1 MKIRKGFVTNSSSSS
16 FIVSVNSQEA
26 KTMVDWLKRTGIVS
40 KIDSDALDKMIED
53 YEYFE
58 AHEHAN
64 TLRKL
69 KEKDNAYDIE
79 IDYRDEP
86 LENFIRILIKEMNG
100 LDMELDL
107 SWNLE
112 KVL

>member
-26 KTMVDWLKRTGIVS
+26 KTMVDWLQKASIAS
-40 KIDSDALDKMIED
+40 KIDNDSLDEMIES
-53 YEYFE
+53 YEYFA

-69 KEKDNAYDIE
+69 KEQDNAYEIE
-79 IDYRDEP
+79 IDYHCESV
-86 LENFIRILIKEMNG
+86 ENFIRILIKEMNG

-107 SWNLE
+107 S
-112 KVL
+112 

>member
-40 KIDSDALDKMIED
+40 KIDSDALDEMIED

-58 AHEHAN
+58 AYGRAN
-64 TLRKL
+64 TLRAL
-69 KEKDNAYDIE
+69 KEKDNAYE
-79 IDYRDEP
+79 ITINYYDESMY
-86 LENFIRILIKEMNG
+86 NFIRILFEEMNG

-107 SWNLE
+107 S
-112 KVL
+112 

>member
-40 KIDSDALDKMIED
+40 KIDSDALDEMIED

-58 AHEHAN
+58 AYGRAN
-64 TLRKL
+64 TLRAL
-69 KEKDNAYDIE
+69 KEKDNAYE
-79 IDYRDEP
+79 ITINYYDESMY
-86 LENFIRILIKEMNG
+86 NFIRILFEEMNG
-100 LDMELDL
+100 FNMELDL
-107 SWNLE
+107 S
-112 KVL
+112 